1 MTIIFNEQLKTFNK
15 LSLTELNA
23 KASYLK
29 RIDRKFLL
37 TTLQFKNVLEDL
49 KTDFQVLEING
60 NRVFSYDNIY
70 MDTDDYLFYNQH
82 QNKVNPRTKI
92 RTRLYEDSNLA
103 FFEYKHKID
112 WVTRKFR
119 YDFPVEEHWTMTKW
133 KKRFF
138 EWVWQSIHD
147 WEKAPKISPAI
158 KTKYKRIT
166 LVSKNWTE
174 RLTIDFDIK
183 TINLRDINKKEID
196 LKGLVIIESKSM
208 SKKCFSCNIMKKHWL
223 NQAKAC
229 SKYSLWVVYSWIA
242 KKYDHFKETMEK
254 IKQIRID
261 TLKNRERITNLKSGF
276 TRKKIIFTKTPE
288 KIELKMSK

>member
-1 MTIIFNEQLKTFNK
+1 MKSIFKEQLKTFDK

-37 TTLQFKNVLEDL
+37 TNSQFKEVLKDL
-49 KTDFQVLEING
+49 KQDFQVLEIAE

-82 QNKVNPRTKI
+82 QNRVNPRTKI

-119 YDFPVEEHWTMTKW
+119 YDFPIEEHGKMTKW

-138 EWVWQSIHD
+138 EWVWQSINE
-147 WEKAPKISPAI
+147 WAKAPTISQAI

-166 LVSKNWTE
+166 LVSRNWTE

-183 TINLRDINKKEID
+183 TIDLRDKNKKEIE

-208 SKKCFSCNIMKKHWL
+208 SKKCFSCEIMKKHWL
-223 NQAKAC
+223 KQAKAC
-229 SKYSLWVVYSWIA
+229 SKYSLWVVYSWLA
-242 KKYDHFKETMEK
+242 KKFDHFKETMEK
-254 IKQIRID
+254 IKEIRME
-261 TLKNRERITNLKSGF
+261 TLKNRTRTTSLKSGF
-276 TRKKIIFTKTPE
+276 TRTKISAKSTVLKK
-288 KIELKMSK
+288 